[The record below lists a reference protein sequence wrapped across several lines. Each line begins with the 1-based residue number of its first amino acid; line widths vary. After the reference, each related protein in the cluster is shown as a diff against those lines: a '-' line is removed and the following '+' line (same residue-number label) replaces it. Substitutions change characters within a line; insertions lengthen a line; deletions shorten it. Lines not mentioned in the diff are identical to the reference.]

1 MHNFS
6 GGLDYD
12 AFKFCC
18 CYICNDWLGVRVAGP
33 NYFGEAFGIKRMLWT
48 RRKFSH
54 YNIE

>member
-1 MHNFS
+1 MMLLNFVVVI
-6 GGLDYD
+6 DIH
-12 AFKFCC
+12 
-18 CYICNDWLGVRVAGP
+18 ICNDWLGVRVAGP